1 MSSIIQRQK
10 IMGQAIGDEVDGQNG
25 KLPGR
30 IQTAMTTTTTTT
42 TTTATTIMI
51 FNNNNNNNNRSER
64 IFTVVKLLKSYLKA
78 VTNKAQNPLPP
89 P

>member
-1 MSSIIQRQK
+1 
-10 IMGQAIGDEVDGQNG
+10 MGQAIGDEVDGQNG

-42 TTTATTIMI
+42 TTTTATTIMI
-51 FNNNNNNNNRSER
+51 FNNNSNNNRSER